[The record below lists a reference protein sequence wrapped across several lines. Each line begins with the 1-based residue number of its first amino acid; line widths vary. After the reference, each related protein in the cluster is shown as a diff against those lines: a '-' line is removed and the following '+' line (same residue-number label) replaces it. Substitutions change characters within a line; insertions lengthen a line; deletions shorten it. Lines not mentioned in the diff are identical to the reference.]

1 MTFPPPVRKFLLTV
15 HVTFAVGWLG
25 AIAAYVAL
33 NVPAVAST
41 DPQTVRAAYLMME
54 PVTVYAIVPLAVA
67 TLLTGVIQS
76 LGTPWGLFRHYWVV
90 VSLVL
95 TVVATAILIE
105 HTNTI
110 RALADM
116 ARDPNADMRAIGG
129 DLFHSVG
136 GLIVLLI
143 PLWLNMYK
151 PRGLTRYGWRRQQR
165 RKSAPTEQRLV
176 DIERDRP
183 FGGTERPD
191 ERFTCLP
198 LKPESLPGAPSA
210 TLPS

>member
-176 DIERDRP
+176 DIERD
-183 FGGTERPD
+183 
-191 ERFTCLP
+191 
-198 LKPESLPGAPSA
+198 
-210 TLPS
+210 